1 MEQDVELAAQIDRI
15 SSAWMEGLL
24 HRSGALPAT
33 SRLKSVALDSS
44 ISAGRGFMSRVVR
57 AELEYDGAAGG
68 APASVIIKLPSD
80 DKARFALGQSVRTYE
95 REMRFYAE
103 LAASTPV
110 RVPVCYYAADDAVLG
125 SPVIVM
131 EDAKDWT
138 TPDQIYG
145 LTQTQVECVLREVAK
160 LHAHWW
166 NRPELDRLTWIPPQP
181 WDVRRLFEA
190 AWPEFK
196 ARYAGWLSKTDLAFG
211 DRLADSC
218 AALERALVRPPPTL
232 VHCDLRADN
241 LMLDGPAAGE
251 AVMLLDW
258 QVISRTA
265 AGLDVARLVCG
276 SLERGLPQSGYRAL
290 CALWHQRLIELGVA
304 GYSEAEA
311 WRDFRVGLLLALSIP
326 VCFHSN
332 LSHEGARAIRLL
344 EALTHRMFRV
354 AEECDALGSLEGL

>member
-1 MEQDVELAAQIDRI
+1 MEQDRELASQIDRI
-15 SSAWMEGLL
+15 TPAWMEDLL
-24 HRSGALPAT
+24 RRSGALPTA
-33 SRLKSVALDSS
+33 RLRSMTLDSLV
-44 ISAGRGFMSRVVR
+44 SAGRGFMSRVVR
-57 AELEYDGAAGG
+57 AELDYEGSTEG
-68 APASVIIKLPSD
+68 APASVIVKLPSD
-80 DKARFALGQSVRTYE
+80 DRARFELGQSVRTYE
-95 REMRFYAE
+95 REMRFYSE

-138 TPDQIYG
+138 TPDQVYG
-145 LTQTQVECVLREVAK
+145 LTKAQVERVLHEVAG

-166 NRPELDRLTWIPPQP
+166 DCPELDERTWIPTQP
-181 WDVRRLFEA
+181 WPVRALFEP
-190 AWPEFK
+190 AWPEF
-196 ARYAGWLSKTDLAFG
+196 REGHAGWLSKSDFAFG
-211 DRLADSC
+211 DRLAQSC
-218 AALERALVRPPPTL
+218 AALEIAMARPPRTL

-241 LMLDGPAAGE
+241 LMLDGPGAND

-258 QVISRTA
+258 QVIARTM

-276 SLERGLPQSGYRAL
+276 SLECGLPQSGYRAL
-290 CALWHQRLIELGVA
+290 CGLWHQRLIDLGVT

-326 VCFHSN
+326 ICFHSN

-354 AEECDALGSLEGL
+354 AEECDALESLERL